1 MPAFGGPVLSDLEP
15 TPTAEASV
23 LGEAPAT
30 QTEDPGGWHP
40 GETSP
45 PNGRSRPHEETLIQI
60 TPTTAGTLATP
71 TEVPAVTATESGTP
85 VNPASR
91 VSTGTLVGILVAL
104 GVVSVAALIA
114 LACLKR
120 KKRRRSRRRSPIDG
134 EDEAE
139 KAPPSYEA
147 AVFGST
153 DNATWNEHY
162 GINNPPQQ
170 PEQPILQSPEPV
182 HHVIHSPRPIS
193 AASSTALN
201 RLEPVVTPQQR
212 PVSQEI
218 VVFPHDSPVL
228 GPQDDNISLQA
239 ALRLSQQSNRVLYSQ
254 PTASGRFTENFDD
267 SASVVSELTEEERIV
282 AVEIV

>member
-1 MPAFGGPVLSDLEP
+1 MPAFGGPVGSDPDPSLP
-15 TPTAEASV
+15 TVASMPREV
-23 LGEAPAT
+23 PAT
-30 QTEDPGGWHP
+30 QTEDTSGWHP

-45 PNGRSRPHEETLIQI
+45 PSNGRNRPGEEAI
-60 TPTTAGTLATP
+60 TATIAAP
-71 TEVPAVTATESGTP
+71 TEFPIITATESDIP
-85 VNPASR
+85 ANPASR
-91 VSTGTLVGILVAL
+91 VSTATFVGILVAL
-104 GVVSVAALIA
+104 GVVSIAALIA
-114 LACLKR
+114 LACIKR
-120 KKRRRSRRRSPIDG
+120 KKRRSRRSPIDG
-134 EDEAE
+134 GDDEAE

-170 PEQPILQSPEPV
+170 QPEQPILQSPEPV

-201 RLEPVVTPQQR
+201 HLEPVITPQQR

-218 VVFPHDSPVL
+218 AVFPHDSPVL
-228 GPQDDNISLQA
+228 GPQDDNISLQT
-239 ALRLSQQSNRVLYSQ
+239 ALRLSQQNNRVLYSQ

-282 AVEIV
+282 AAEIV

>member
-1 MPAFGGPVLSDLEP
+1 
-15 TPTAEASV
+15 
-23 LGEAPAT
+23 
-30 QTEDPGGWHP
+30 
-40 GETSP
+40 
-45 PNGRSRPHEETLIQI
+45 
-60 TPTTAGTLATP
+60 
-71 TEVPAVTATESGTP
+71 
-85 VNPASR
+85 
-91 VSTGTLVGILVAL
+91 LVGILVAL